1 MSGELPSW
9 SVRPREIANLLNPA
23 FTALVIARSV
33 AGSEA
38 AGSTGLALPLSFLV
52 LPAVLHPGTRDA
64 LPRAATTT
72 MYGWL
77 GEHPHLKA
85 LFPARA
91 GAFVPFTQEAIRF
104 GLAHGKMSMAGPS
117 LRSGPNHYAQT
128 AAPKEQTDEVS
139 KILQKA
145 AMIGR
150 WLTLAGAPSTIL
162 AAWGVAP

>member
-23 FTALVIARSV
+23 FTSLVIARSV
-33 AGSEA
+33 AASEA
-38 AGSTGLALPLSFLV
+38 AGSPGLALPLTFLV

-77 GEHPHLKA
+77 GDHPHLKA

-91 GAFVPFTQEAIRF
+91 SAFVPFTQEATGKTAFQPRATAGDCSIARGCF
-104 GLAHGKMSMAGPS
+104 GVQSRGT
-117 LRSGPNHYAQT
+117 RT
-128 AAPKEQTDEVS
+128 ACALVEP
-139 KILQKA
+139 
-145 AMIGR
+145 
-150 WLTLAGAPSTIL
+150 
-162 AAWGVAP
+162 